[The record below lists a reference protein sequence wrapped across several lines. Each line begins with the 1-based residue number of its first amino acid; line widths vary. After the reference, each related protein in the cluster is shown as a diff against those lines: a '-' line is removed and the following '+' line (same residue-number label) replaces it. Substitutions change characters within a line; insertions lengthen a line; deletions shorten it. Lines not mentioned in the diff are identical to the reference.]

1 MTLRLAITLALFL
14 AAGLPACAACKQE
27 LAVYSDKAKTATL
40 EFVPHD
46 GEAVT
51 VTNRFRLVAGDKVIE
66 GFVQWSGAP
75 APRPYG
81 MLTDQCPDGD
91 VTGEELEACTVWQGA
106 IYAVGS
112 DGAVSLLP
120 GQGEDA
126 AQALVL
132 SDLAWSMS
140 QHPAYA
146 ETKLSEPPFEA
157 FTLSGCQE

>member
-1 MTLRLAITLALFL
+1 MTLRLAITIPLLLAS
-14 AAGLPACAACKQE
+14 GLPALAACRQE
-27 LAVYSDKAKTATL
+27 LALYADTSKTATL

-51 VTNRFRLVAGDKVIE
+51 VTNRFRLVAGEKVIE

-112 DGAVSLLP
+112 GGAVGLLP

-126 AQALVL
+126 AQSLVL
-132 SDLAWSMS
+132 SDLARAMS
-140 QHPAYA
+140 QHRAYA
-146 ETKLSEPPFEA
+146 ETKLAEPPFDV